1 MGSFIWFILIL
12 KQTNKKQGD
21 ADNAHVIL
29 TFVKEMKEMYDYL
42 WSYFLGKDINKIS
55 YLSSGLREGSVE
67 NEDFHFKH
75 LCTISFFN
83 QVNALHIF

>member
-1 MGSFIWFILIL
+1 MII
-12 KQTNKKQGD
+12 
-21 ADNAHVIL
+21 
-29 TFVKEMKEMYDYL
+29 YDHISL
-42 WSYFLGKDINKIS
+42 EKDINKIS

-75 LCTISFFN
+75 LYMISFFN